1 MIEYHICQMNIQA
14 AILTLQGC
22 LEQDE
27 FCLSSEA
34 YDDEEAKEAR
44 QRVRKMK
51 RFTQELTE
59 ILEAIDREM
68 AKEQDNERVPD

>member
-1 MIEYHICQMNIQA
+1 MIEYRICQKNIQA

-27 FCLSSEA
+27 FCLSAEA

-44 QRVRKMK
+44 QRVRRMK
-51 RFTQELTE
+51 RFTNDLNEMLESIERE
-59 ILEAIDREM
+59 I
-68 AKEQDNERVPD
+68 ERGVTA